1 MMTSSNTTNGI
12 RSDINN
18 GKAHLQNLGSDISKE
33 FKTFVA
39 DIENLVKES
48 ASLTGEDL
56 VRAKAKINQRIDA
69 AKQCADQTGS
79 TILQQARKTADLTNH
94 YVHEQPWTVVGT
106 GAVVSFMLGFLLARR
121 A

>member
-1 MMTSSNTTNGI
+1 MMTSSNTSNI
-12 RSDINN
+12 KSDINN
-18 GKAHLQNLGSDISKE
+18 GKAHLQNLGNDISKE

-39 DIENLVKES
+39 DIENLVRES

-56 VRAKAKINQRIDA
+56 NRAKAKINQRIEA
-69 AKQCADQTGS
+69 AKQCANETGS
-79 TILQQARKTADLTNH
+79 TIMQQARKTADLTNH

-106 GAVVSFMLGFLLARR
+106 GALVSFMLGFLLARR